1 VAVAGLP
8 PERVVELSL
17 VTAAVMVVGV
27 ASVAAAL
34 VAIVAPAAMALAH
47 SQPHRVVAEAEAEA
61 L

>member
-1 VAVAGLP
+1 
-8 PERVVELSL
+8 VVELSL

-27 ASVAAAL
+27 ASLAAAL

-47 SQPHRVVAEAEAEA
+47 SRAQRVVVLAEAEA

>member
-27 ASVAAAL
+27 ASLAAAL

-47 SQPHRVVAEAEAEA
+47 SRAQRVVVLAEAEA